1 VRSYKTGENEI
12 GNKANSNLWIEDT
25 RDSRFEIRMHEK
37 MMDKPPNE
45 AKNAVSGDSLA
56 EL

>member
-1 VRSYKTGENEI
+1 MAK
-12 GNKANSNLWIEDT
+12 
-25 RDSRFEIRMHEK
+25 SRVCLLLLLLLLLLPI